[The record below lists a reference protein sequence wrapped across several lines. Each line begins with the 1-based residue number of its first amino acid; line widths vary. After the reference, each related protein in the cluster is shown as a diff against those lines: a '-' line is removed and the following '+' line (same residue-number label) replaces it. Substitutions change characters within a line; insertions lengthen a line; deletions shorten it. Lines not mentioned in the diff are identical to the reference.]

1 MGKRSRARIVIMWE
15 VILSKKAQEDLK
27 KLKSI
32 GLFEKTKELVAIL
45 RENPFTN
52 PPPYEKLVGNL
63 QGFYSRR
70 INIKHRLVYR
80 VVKESNTVE
89 ILRMWSHY
97 E

>member
-1 MGKRSRARIVIMWE
+1 MWE

-32 GLFEKTKELVAIL
+32 GLFEKTKDLVAIL

-63 QGFYSRR
+63 QGVYSRR
-70 INIKHRLVYR
+70 VNIKHRLVYR

-89 ILRMWSHY
+89 VLRMNVVAL
-97 E
+97 

>member
-1 MGKRSRARIVIMWE
+1 MWE

-63 QGFYSRR
+63 QSLYSRR

-89 ILRMWSHY
+89 VLRMWSHY

>member
-1 MGKRSRARIVIMWE
+1 MWE

-32 GLFEKTKELVAIL
+32 GLFDKIKELVAIL
-45 RENPFTN
+45 RGNPFTN

-70 INIKHRLVYR
+70 INIKRQFKSEAQHL
-80 VVKESNTVE
+80 E
-89 ILRMWSHY
+89 ILA
-97 E
+97 

>member
-1 MGKRSRARIVIMWE
+1 MWE
-15 VILSKKAQEDLK
+15 VILSKKAQEDLN

-32 GLFEKTKELVAIL
+32 GLFDKAKELVAVL
-45 RENPFTN
+45 KENPFLN

-80 VVKESNTVE
+80 VVKETNTVE

>member
-1 MGKRSRARIVIMWE
+1 MGKSSRVRTVTMWE

-80 VVKESNTVE
+80 VIKESNTVE

>member
-1 MGKRSRARIVIMWE
+1 MWE

-32 GLFEKTKELVAIL
+32 GLFDKTKELVAIL
-45 RENPFTN
+45 RGNPFTN

-63 QGFYSRR
+63 QGLYSRR

-89 ILRMWSHY
+89 VLRMWSHY

>member
-1 MGKRSRARIVIMWE
+1 MWE

-32 GLFEKTKELVAIL
+32 GLFDKTRQLVAIL

-63 QGFYSRR
+63 QGLYSRR

-89 ILRMWSHY
+89 VLRMWSHY

>member
-1 MGKRSRARIVIMWE
+1 MGKRSRARTVKMWE

-32 GLFEKTKELVAIL
+32 GLFDKTKELVAVL

-89 ILRMWSHY
+89 VLRMWSHY

>member
-1 MGKRSRARIVIMWE
+1 MGKRSRARIVTMWE
-15 VILSKKAQEDLK
+15 VILSKKAQEDLQ

-32 GLFEKTKELVAIL
+32 GLFDKTKELVAML

-63 QGFYSRR
+63 QGLYSRR

-89 ILRMWSHY
+89 VLRMWSHY

>member
-1 MGKRSRARIVIMWE
+1 MWE

-27 KLKSI
+27 KLNSI

>member
-1 MGKRSRARIVIMWE
+1 MDKRSRARIVKMWE

-63 QGFYSRR
+63 QGLYSRR

-80 VVKESNTVE
+80 VVKENNTVE
-89 ILRMWSHY
+89 VLRMWSHY

>member
-1 MGKRSRARIVIMWE
+1 MWE

-32 GLFEKTKELVAIL
+32 GLFEKTKDLFAVL

-89 ILRMWSHY
+89 VLRMWSHY

>member
-1 MGKRSRARIVIMWE
+1 MGKRSRATIVTMWE

-32 GLFEKTKELVAIL
+32 GLFEKTKELVAVL

-80 VVKESNTVE
+80 VVKESNTIEV
-89 ILRMWSHY
+89 LRMWSHY